1 MKDLLFII
9 NAERR
14 TLLRGLLF
22 SFLVILPFTF
32 LPTLLSNGWNR
43 ALIIQRVPDSVLYSL
58 LMAAAIVIA
67 AVIYNYNNL
76 VERKALFHRPAFTS
90 LDFYGRLDG
99 IGSITRE
106 LETFLLGKIGN
117 YYFRLNLLDVDK
129 ESKSIEIVPLI
140 DLKDFKEIKK
150 YLVKE
155 LGFQQNFFFGLSIP
169 FTEAEL
175 DSEHFIRVKLEQLA
189 SRFKELEIPPYEI
202 DEEELQD

>member
-9 NAERR
+9 NAERK

-22 SFLVILPFTF
+22 CFLMILPFTF
-32 LPTLLSNGWNR
+32 LPTLFSYGWNK
-43 ALIIQRVPDSVLYSL
+43 ASIIHRMPDSVLYSL
-58 LMAAAIVIA
+58 LMAAGIVIA

-76 VERKALFHRPAFTS
+76 VERKALFHRPAFTI

-106 LETFLLGKIGN
+106 LETFLLGKVGN
-117 YYFRLNLLDVDK
+117 YYFRLNLLDVDQ
-129 ESKSIEIVPLI
+129 ENKSIEIVPLI
-140 DLKDFKEIKK
+140 DLKYFKEIKK

-155 LGFQQNFFFGLSIP
+155 LGFQQNFFFGLTIP
-169 FTEAEL
+169 FKEADL

-189 SRFKELEIPPYEI
+189 SRFQELEIPPYDI
-202 DEEELQD
+202 DDEELQD